1 MKQKILRKKIKSLT
15 IKKRDSIDTNNPFH
29 NLSANNKQNLINN
42 EEINTIK
49 NHKINILPTN
59 VNYQKASYIY
69 NKISSPKLEEK
80 IKKKEYFSSE
90 VFINQNLNNINSNPL
105 TLTSSLISQNSIIK
119 KNDKIYNNNFN
130 HKSGN
135 YLVDKRNNNYNYY
148 ESEYF
153 QNNKQKFS
161 QTTPITFKNSR
172 KTSNDKKNK
181 INQFF
186 QERKNSILSNVN
198 SKNLTFKKLLGN
210 NDNDEFINKNMIKFK
225 LNNSND
231 KYLYNNNI
239 LPISFNSKEQSIS
252 PKNSNKK
259 EFSSTGKKKIHNK
272 ILNILNRD
280 TKLYIKHLLMSSQN
294 KKNKEKIE
302 ENKNKKLFIVSKTS
316 TISKTI
322 SHKASISKIQD
333 IYLSDNLNIHNNN
346 FNGILPNTTK
356 NSNKKK
362 IIIEPK
368 IFGSSNKNKKTK
380 TIFNIDLEKKII
392 NFEKIENEKKQLTK
406 SLFLKDEKLIEK
418 YEIKEE
424 EKKILIKEGK
434 YYKQLS
440 NNLSNY
446 IKEYY
451 NNYKEYPKTKISF
464 YLFGR
469 LIGRGAFGKVNLGL
483 HILSGRIVA
492 IKSFNKSKLKDEKS
506 KQKIY
511 HEINLMKNLNH
522 NSIVRI
528 LETIETSNYIL
539 IIMEHINGGDL
550 LSFVKKRTKL
560 NEKTSKII
568 FKQLIISLK
577 YIHSKG
583 IIHRDIKLDN
593 ILIDLNNNIKICDFG
608 VGKNY
613 QNNEKFMDQC
623 GTPAYIAPEILN
635 NEGYEGPPVDIWSSG
650 VVLYA
655 MLSGTVPFKANNIN
669 DLHNKIKSGFYNE
682 INDISNDA
690 KNLICKL
697 LEVDPSKRIGINDI
711 LTHPWIL
718 SCDEDINFNNHLN
731 HNFINGSNKN
741 SFFTKAE
748 YVLLSKENLDYRN
761 CNKDDIIEN
770 FTMKNLFT
778 LNDKENKNINT
789 KSNILAP
796 FSSSII
802 EENCNDKSACLCND
816 LEIENNVIKFSE
828 NVIVL
833 NRQYE
838 LNNNGEIDHGILI
851 NHSSSKNKEKKEE
864 EKNNNNYKIK
874 FDNGKNIKSAPENK
888 KFIQFSK
895 QDSQKNISSLTNSSS
910 FLIDENIIKCIE
922 EMGYKKE
929 YIQKSLSNNEF
940 NYATATFFLLCN
952 NINDLE

>member
-15 IKKRDSIDTNNPFH
+15 IKKRDSIDINNPFY

-69 NKISSPKLEEK
+69 KSSPKLEEK

-119 KNDKIYNNNFN
+119 KNDNIYNNNFK

-186 QERKNSILSNVN
+186 QDRKNSILSNVN
-198 SKNLTFKKLLGN
+198 SKNLTLKQLLGNN

-280 TKLYIKHLLMSSQN
+280 NKLYIKHILMTSQN

-322 SHKASISKIQD
+322 SHKTSISKIQD
-333 IYLSDNLNIHNNN
+333 IYLSDNLNIQNNN

-368 IFGSSNKNKKTK
+368 IFGSNNINKKTK
-380 TIFNIDLEKKII
+380 SIFNIDLEKKII
-392 NFEKIENEKKQLTK
+392 NFEKIENEKKLLTK

-418 YEIKEE
+418 YEIKED

-440 NNLSNY
+440 KNLSNY

-451 NNYKEYPKTKISF
+451 NNYKEYPETKISF

-492 IKSFNKSKLKDEKS
+492 IK
-506 KQKIY
+506 
-511 HEINLMKNLNH
+511 
-522 NSIVRI
+522 
-528 LETIETSNYIL
+528 
-539 IIMEHINGGDL
+539 
-550 LSFVKKRTKL
+550 
-560 NEKTSKII
+560 
-568 FKQLIISLK
+568 
-577 YIHSKG
+577 
-583 IIHRDIKLDN
+583 
-593 ILIDLNNNIKICDFG
+593 
-608 VGKNY
+608 
-613 QNNEKFMDQC
+613 
-623 GTPAYIAPEILN
+623 
-635 NEGYEGPPVDIWSSG
+635 
-650 VVLYA
+650 
-655 MLSGTVPFKANNIN
+655 
-669 DLHNKIKSGFYNE
+669 
-682 INDISNDA
+682 
-690 KNLICKL
+690 
-697 LEVDPSKRIGINDI
+697 
-711 LTHPWIL
+711 
-718 SCDEDINFNNHLN
+718 
-731 HNFINGSNKN
+731 
-741 SFFTKAE
+741 
-748 YVLLSKENLDYRN
+748 
-761 CNKDDIIEN
+761 
-770 FTMKNLFT
+770 
-778 LNDKENKNINT
+778 
-789 KSNILAP
+789 
-796 FSSSII
+796 
-802 EENCNDKSACLCND
+802 
-816 LEIENNVIKFSE
+816 
-828 NVIVL
+828 
-833 NRQYE
+833 
-838 LNNNGEIDHGILI
+838 
-851 NHSSSKNKEKKEE
+851 
-864 EKNNNNYKIK
+864 
-874 FDNGKNIKSAPENK
+874 
-888 KFIQFSK
+888 
-895 QDSQKNISSLTNSSS
+895 
-910 FLIDENIIKCIE
+910 
-922 EMGYKKE
+922 
-929 YIQKSLSNNEF
+929 
-940 NYATATFFLLCN
+940 
-952 NINDLE
+952 